1 MHREPTLFGLT
12 TEQLAE
18 AAKDAGR
25 RAILKSVKAGIPVTG
40 LFEGKVQTLSPTDPR
55 IQRLV
60 QGLEVDS
67 RERSSFTS

>member
-1 MHREPTLFGLT
+1 MHPEPTLFGLT

-18 AAKDAGR
+18 AAKEAGR
-25 RAILKSVKAGIPVTG
+25 RAILKSVNAGIPVTG

-60 QGLEVDS
+60 QVLEVNG